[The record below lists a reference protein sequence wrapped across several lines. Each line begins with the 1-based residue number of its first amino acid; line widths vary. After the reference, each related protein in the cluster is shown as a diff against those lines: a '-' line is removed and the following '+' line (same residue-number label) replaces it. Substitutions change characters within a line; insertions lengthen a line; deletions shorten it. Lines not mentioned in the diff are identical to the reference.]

1 MLMLKYLLKVRLS
14 HYFFI
19 FFILFLFLSFYIEGV
34 EFKSTALTLFSV
46 NSFLYGFYIAP
57 ILSGQKNRIDELQK
71 VIRAEASALF
81 ALLINTKKL
90 DKELRTKYQDMFDAY
105 VRKSI
110 KQRRPGEGEEEYEEL
125 ISFSLNY
132 KGNQED
138 IVEKILEGLVAN
150 QQNRSSLSMQLK
162 NKVYSNEW
170 WVMLVL
176 FSITLSFILFIN
188 IGPSWQMTLVKA
200 LLCTGLTMLI
210 IILVKLSTLTH
221 KKAKELWDPLEKLQ
235 KTRFY
240 RID

>member
-1 MLMLKYLLKVRLS
+1 MLMVKYLLKIRLS

-19 FFILFLFLSFYIEGV
+19 LFILFLFLSFYIEGV

-71 VIRAEASALF
+71 VIRAEANALF
-81 ALLINTKKL
+81 ALLLITKKL
-90 DKELRTKYQDMFDAY
+90 DKELRNTYQTMFDAY

-125 ISFSLNY
+125 ITFSLNY
-132 KGNQED
+132 KGSQDD

-176 FSITLSFILFIN
+176 FSITLSFILFID
-188 IGPSWQMTLVKA
+188 IGTSWQMTLVKA

-221 KKAKELWDPLEKLQ
+221 KKAKELWDPLEKLR
-235 KTRFY
+235 KTNFY